1 METERIYQGTL
12 TGRLTID
19 NGTLAA
25 VDVATNADIDA
36 LFSSKNLRKKGEPVE
51 NVATDK
57 DIDEL
62 FDTKGLKEKGEIA
75 ESVATDS
82 DIDALFKSK
91 GLPTKG

>member
-12 TGRLTID
+12 TGRITID

-25 VDVATNADIDA
+25 VDVATNEDIDA

-57 DIDEL
+57 DIDDL
-62 FDTKGLKEKGEIA
+62 FDSKGLKEKGETA
-75 ESVATDS
+75 EAVATDS
-82 DIDALFKSK
+82 DIDALFKAK
-91 GLPTKG
+91 GLTKG